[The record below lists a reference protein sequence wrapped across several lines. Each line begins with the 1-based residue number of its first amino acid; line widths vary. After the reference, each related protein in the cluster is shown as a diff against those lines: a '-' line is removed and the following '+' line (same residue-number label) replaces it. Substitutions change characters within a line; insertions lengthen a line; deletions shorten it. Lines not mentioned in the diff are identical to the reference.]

1 MLTVMSPVRG
11 ESGRAAPA
19 AARISPEE
27 IVDALMAVMGELKS
41 HLQTV
46 VQPFGLPM
54 PSAMALRMIDGA
66 ISMKEL
72 GARMHC
78 DGSFITSIADELEE
92 RDLAR
97 REIDQKDR
105 RIKNLV
111 LTPKGLE
118 LRLRLQRDVYE
129 DFSGVRALD
138 DGEQRTLLE
147 LLRKMAATQES
158 VPAGAATT
166 EPATAVS

>member
-1 MLTVMSPVRG
+1 MLPGMSQVPG
-11 ESGRAAPA
+11 ESGREAPVS
-19 AARISPEE
+19 ARISPDE
-27 IVDALMAVMGELKS
+27 IIDALMAVMGELKS

-78 DGSFITSIADELEE
+78 DGSFVTSIADELEQ
-92 RDLAR
+92 RDLVR

-111 LTPKGLE
+111 LTPKGVE
-118 LRLRLQRDVYE
+118 LRSRLQHDVYE

-138 DGEQRTLLE
+138 NREQQTLLD
-147 LLRKMAATQES
+147 LLRKMAATQEGI
-158 VPAGAATT
+158 PTGAAT
-166 EPATAVS
+166 EAATVSS